1 LNYEK
6 LSKPDYA
13 IYTNLLDR
21 LSEIEYYHPKAV
33 VLKEAVV
40 GEGDRDGAMPELWFA
55 TFAVPFFMVGK
66 VDDEDLYKILEVF
79 VELLRLKFKPRDSKF
94 VERLDRFSGILDGAP
109 EAPKIHFLRDLREQ
123 IEVVVTWTKEGVEE
137 SLWR

>member
-1 LNYEK
+1 
-6 LSKPDYA
+6 
-13 IYTNLLDR
+13 
-21 LSEIEYYHPKAV
+21 
-33 VLKEAVV
+33 
-40 GEGDRDGAMPELWFA
+40 
-55 TFAVPFFMVGK
+55 MVGK